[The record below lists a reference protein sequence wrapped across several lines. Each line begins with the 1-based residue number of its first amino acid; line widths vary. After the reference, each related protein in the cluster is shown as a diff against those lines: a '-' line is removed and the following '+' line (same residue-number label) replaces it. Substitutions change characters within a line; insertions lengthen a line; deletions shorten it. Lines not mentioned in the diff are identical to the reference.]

1 MLPPKLPSDIRQ
13 SRLLKALRKV
23 GFVINLSHGKGS
35 HAQAVDLKTG
45 RYITVPN
52 HLYKIA
58 LYEILKLAE
67 DLGYDATEIIN
78 KY

>member
-1 MLPPKLPSDIRQ
+1 MLPPKLPSDVKQ
-13 SRLLKALRKV
+13 SRLLKALGKV
-23 GFVINLSHGKGS
+23 GFIIDQSHGKGS
-35 HAQAVDLKTG
+35 HAQAVDPKSG

-52 HLYKIA
+52 YLYKIA

-67 DLGYDATEIIN
+67 ELGYDANEIMN